1 MTPEEAAYAALG
13 LQPNAPRPAV
23 DEAYRRLI
31 KLHHPDRT
39 GGDGSRAAEINHAYT
54 QICRHTAAG
63 AGRNIVRADREYPR
77 RRRTRSGSWLLLL
90 AIGVA
95 GVFAAVWQSGTA
107 ISIGRPSGDRAR
119 WIAAPDASDDNA
131 MVTQMSDFDDPLQT
145 DLVNRAAAQAVAFH
159 GQGDLAATLAYSR
172 SCHKK
177 LRDQP
182 SLAWFDA
189 CTAFDEATL
198 ILNGDKAFDDSGFL
212 GPSALVSRQMA
223 EARALTDDMLAADSR
238 VHQIRLQVELALIP
252 NSDAPR
258 P

>member
-31 KLHHPDRT
+31 KRYHPDRT
-39 GGDGSRAAEINHAYT
+39 GGDGDRAAEINHAYT

-77 RRRTRSGSWLLLL
+77 RRRSRSGSWLLLL
-90 AIGVA
+90 AVGLA
-95 GVFAAVWQSGTA
+95 GVFAALWQSGTA
-107 ISIGRPSGDRAR
+107 IPIGRPGGERTR
-119 WIAAPDASDDNA
+119 WISAPAESGADAI
-131 MVTQMSDFDDPLQT
+131 VTQMPDFDEPLQT
-145 DLVNRAAAQAVAFH
+145 ELVNRAAAQAVTFH
-159 GQGDLAATLAYSR
+159 GEGDLAATLAYSR
-172 SCHKK
+172 SCHKRF
-177 LRDQP
+177 RDRP

-252 NSDAPR
+252 NSDAAR